1 MAKSAPD
8 IETDP
13 FGIVDESYII
23 EGGAKVLIY
32 GDPGSGKTTLA
43 CTFPDPLV
51 ADYERGLMSVRKMGG
66 VLRLPKSP
74 KLTLSTVLRH
84 QAALATIKTELKQKT
99 PRFKTVVVD
108 SLNSLQGV
116 YKKNVITEFPNADRN
131 FGTNLTQPD
140 YLKLMDDF
148 LGQIEEYLNLPCNV
162 VFIATTKSRE
172 WEDDK
177 KQPKFVGKE
186 TAIEIMRV
194 VDLVGYCFTRTEG
207 SKTGYYVNFKDSEKH
222 AGKDRFSIAA
232 DGDIISHYNNIF
244 GL

>member
-1 MAKSAPD
+1 MAKPD
-8 IETDP
+8 QLEGDP
-13 FGIVDESYII
+13 FGIVDENYII
-23 EGGAKVLIY
+23 EGGAKVLLY

-43 CTFPDPLV
+43 CTFPNPLV

-74 KLTLSTVLRH
+74 KLTLSTVARH
-84 QAALATIKTELKQKT
+84 EAALATIKAELKTKA

-108 SLNSLQGV
+108 SLNSVQNV
-116 YKKNVITEFPNADRN
+116 FKKNVREAFPNSDRN
-131 FGTNLTQPD
+131 LGTNLTQPD

-148 LGQIEEYLNLPCNV
+148 LGVVEEYLNLPCNV
-162 VFIATTKSRE
+162 VFTCTTKSRE

-194 VDLVGYCFTRTEG
+194 VDLVGYCFTRTVAG
-207 SKTGYYVNFKDSEKH
+207 KTEYFVNFKDSETH

-232 DGDIISHYNNIF
+232 DGDIVSHYNNIF